1 MPSAGAASA
10 ASDVLEVSGQGEELL
25 LMLFPHL
32 RGLRILRVE
41 DAGEAVAIRACC
53 RSPDARCP
61 SCGSVSSRVHGG
73 YVRVV
78 ADGAAG
84 GRPVLVVLSVRR
96 FRCLEPSCAKVT
108 FAEQVQGLTGRYRRR
123 SVPVLDMLAGVGLEL
138 AGRAAARL
146 ASALGMPV
154 HSSTVLRLVMA
165 LPDPAVTAAPQVTGV
180 DDFAL
185 RKGHVYG
192 TVVADA
198 ESGEVIDLLP
208 DREAGTWEEWLKA
221 HPGAEIICRDR
232 AGAYAEGSRDGAP
245 GAIQVADRWHL
256 WHNLAEYAEKTVT
269 RHRGCL
275 KEQPAT
281 DTAGNE
287 DAPAVPDGSL
297 DVGGRERQLARRTRE
312 RYAEIRQRLDA
323 GQPVPAIRRAMSLD
337 RRTVQKYARAASAD
351 ELVASMSRESKLDE
365 FKPYICQ
372 RWNQGLTDASQIHAE
387 LRQRGWAGSPQTV
400 RRYVHLL
407 RQAGEPPTPAPA
419 VPKAREIT
427 RWLLSRPGSLDDGD
441 QARLAA
447 VRAGCPHLDALARH
461 IRDFAD
467 MMTHR
472 QGLLALDD
480 WLTRVEADDQPELH
494 SLATGIRRDQEAV
507 TAGLALPYSSA
518 AMEGNVNK
526 IKMIKRQ
533 MYGRASF
540 ALLRKRV
547 ILHPA

>member
-1 MPSAGAASA
+1 MPSAGAVTA
-10 ASDVLEVSGQGEELL
+10 AGRVLEVSGQGEELL
-25 LMLFPHL
+25 FMLFPHL
-32 RGLRILRVE
+32 RGLRVGQVE
-41 DAGEAVAIRACC
+41 DTGDAVVIRASC
-53 RSPDARCP
+53 RAAQARCP
-61 SCGSVSSRVHGG
+61 LCGAVSSRVHGG
-73 YVRVV
+73 YARVV

-84 GRPVLVVLSVRR
+84 GRPVLIALSVRR
-96 FRCLEPSCAKVT
+96 FRCPEPSCPRAT
-108 FAEQVQGLTGRYRRR
+108 FAEQAGGVSERYRRR
-123 SVPVLDMLAGVGLEL
+123 SVPLLGMLASFGLEL

-146 ASALGMPV
+146 AGTMGMPV

-165 LPDPAVTAAPQVTGV
+165 LPDPPVTAAPAVTGV

-198 ESGEVIDLLP
+198 ESGDVIDLLP
-208 DREAGTWEEWLKA
+208 DREAATLREWLKD
-221 HPGAEIICRDR
+221 HPGAEVICRDR
-232 AGAYAEGSRDGAP
+232 AGAYAEGARDG
-245 GAIQVADRWHL
+245 
-256 WHNLAEYAEKTVT
+256 
-269 RHRGCL
+269 HRGCL
-275 KEQPAT
+275 KEQPAADAAGDE
-281 DTAGNE
+281 DT
-287 DAPAVPDGSL
+287 PAVPDGSL
-297 DVGGRERQLARRTRE
+297 DVCGRERQMARRTRE

-323 GQPVPAIRRAMSLD
+323 GQPEAAIRRATGLD

-351 ELVASMSRESKLDE
+351 ELVAGMSRESRLDE

-387 LRQRGWAGSPQTV
+387 LRQRGWTGSPQTV

-407 RQAGEPPTPAPA
+407 RQAGPAVTPAPA
-419 VPKAREIT
+419 VPKTREIT

-447 VRAGCPHLDALARH
+447 VRAGCPHLDALAGH
-461 IRDFAD
+461 IRDFAG
-467 MMTHR
+467 MMTRR
-472 QGLLALDD
+472 QGLLALED

-494 SLATGIRRDQEAV
+494 SLAVGIRRDQEAV
-507 TAGLALPYSSA
+507 TAGLALPYHSG

-533 MYGRASF
+533 MYGRAGF